1 MTGAPLRWRRALI
14 AILPIVTCLDGC
26 ASMRH
31 ADAAVAPE
39 FLGVW
44 AAHGADSRSWWEIRA
59 DRVVNYEASVDG
71 QSCEGRAVIVLSGD
85 VLDIGNRVRLYRAAD
100 ELVVARGTV
109 RAAFG
114 RASAQDICRRADG
127 TYLEN
132 APYMVKK
139 LLKGRMA

>member
-44 AAHGADSRSWWEIRA
+44 AAHGADSKKE
-59 DRVVNYEASVDG
+59 
-71 QSCEGRAVIVLSGD
+71 D
-85 VLDIGNRVRLYRAAD
+85 VLDA
-100 ELVVARGTV
+100 E
-109 RAAFG
+109 F
-114 RASAQDICRRADG
+114 
-127 TYLEN
+127 EE
-132 APYMVKK
+132 VKESDRK
-139 LLKGRMA
+139 KA